1 MIYEKWILFF
11 KFGIADAGMI
21 NCFQFLFEHRFH
33 DSNVLGKFIGSI
45 FHGIGKRRQEWK
57 LLMN

>member
-1 MIYEKWILFF
+1 MSREKIFLLSCFFQPFQILLH
-11 KFGIADAGMI
+11 G
-21 NCFQFLFEHRFH
+21 C
-33 DSNVLGKFIGSI
+33 NVLGKFIGSI